1 MVNSSYT
8 TSPAFPKVSH
18 GSVDSKCPLM
28 VKVLDAVRGS
38 PAANVAVK
46 VFKKAADGS
55 WQDFATGKTTEYGE
69 IHELTTEEQFVEG
82 IYRVEFDT
90 SSYWKGLGLSPFHEY
105 ADDRDNT
112 KLRGVVDM
120 PEGRDAIQ
128 RDLDKLEKSA
138 HVNLMRFNKAKCKVL
153 HMGWGNRW
161 YQYRLRDEG
170 IESSPEEK
178 DSGVLV
184 DEKLDMSQQ
193 CALTAQKA
201 NPVFGCLKR
210 SVARRSREVILL
222 LYSALVRPHLEY
234 CVQLW
239 SAQHRKD
246 MDLLEQVVF
255 TANDSGHRHYT
266 IAALLSPFS
275 YSTTAVVS
283 DPQE

>member
-1 MVNSSYT
+1 MICYCW
-8 TSPAFPKVSH
+8 SPCTNFYAWKLNIECYLRISLFCSGLVFLSEAAPLVSH

-46 VFKKAADGS
+46 VFKKAADGT

-82 IYRVEFDT
+82 VYRVEFDT

-105 ADDRDNT
+105 AD
-112 KLRGVVDM
+112 
-120 PEGRDAIQ
+120 
-128 RDLDKLEKSA
+128 
-138 HVNLMRFNKAKCKVL
+138 
-153 HMGWGNRW
+153 
-161 YQYRLRDEG
+161 
-170 IESSPEEK
+170 
-178 DSGVLV
+178 
-184 DEKLDMSQQ
+184 
-193 CALTAQKA
+193 
-201 NPVFGCLKR
+201 
-210 SVARRSREVILL
+210 
-222 LYSALVRPHLEY
+222 
-234 CVQLW
+234 
-239 SAQHRKD
+239 
-246 MDLLEQVVF
+246 VVF